1 MVFTGMLAIIKKM
14 KNIYLTLAIIG
25 FIAPSILVSI
35 ESYETGNL
43 LLYTNPAATIE
54 GMFANRISTIFMIDL
69 LFAVMVFFLWTYHDG
84 KKNNVKKIGLVWFLT
99 MLLGLAGGFP
109 FYLYLKEKTNANKT

>member
-1 MVFTGMLAIIKKM
+1 MKNAYLILAIV
-14 KNIYLTLAIIG
+14 G

-35 ESYETGNL
+35 ESLDTGNL
-43 LLYTNPAATIE
+43 LLFTNPAATIE

-69 LFAVMVFFLWTYHDG
+69 LFTVLVFFVWTYIDS
-84 KKNNVKKIGLVWFLT
+84 KKSGVKNIGWVWVLT

-109 FYLYLKEKTNANKT
+109 LYLYLKEKARTNDT